1 MRLDVFLY
9 KNNYYKSRNKA
20 SEGILNGEVFYD
32 GNAIFKPSFEVE
44 ENSSKITVKISDKS
58 FVSVGGYKL
67 DKALEDFN
75 LEVSGFTC
83 IDIGSSTGGFT
94 DCLLNRSAKKVFAI
108 DLNDDL
114 LDSKLKDDNRVVF
127 LLKNARFLTKN
138 DFNES
143 VNLIVGDLSF
153 ISLSLIFPVIYR
165 LLEDD
170 SLAVFL
176 IKPQFELGE
185 RKKLK
190 NGIITDKNLRLDII
204 KKVCDYAIDSKLQPM
219 KITTAPIKEG
229 KNVEYLIMLKKCEN
243 PIFNDSILPLL

>member
-1 MRLDVFLY
+1 MRLDVYLY

-44 ENSSKITVKISDKS
+44 ENSNRVTVKISDKS

-67 DKALEDFN
+67 DKALNDFN
-75 LEVSGFTC
+75 FDVNSLTC

-94 DCLLNRSAKKVFAI
+94 DCLLHRNAKKVFAV
-108 DLNDDL
+108 DLNNEL
-114 LDSKLKDDNRVVF
+114 LDEKIRKDKRVEFV
-127 LLKNARFLTKN
+127 LKNARYLTKN
-138 DFNES
+138 DFEENI
-143 VNLIVGDLSF
+143 NLIVGDLSF
-153 ISLSLIFPVIYR
+153 ISLSLIFPVIYQ

-190 NGIITDKNLRLDII
+190 NGVITDKGLRLKIL
-204 KKVCDYAIDSKLQPM
+204 KKVCQNAIDCSLQPL
-219 KITTAPIKEG
+219 KITTAPIKDG
-229 KNVEYLIMLKKCEN
+229 KNVEYLILLKKCKN
-243 PIFNDSILPLL
+243 PVLDTNILPTI